1 MKNIVYGK
9 LRFHF
14 AIITCIATFISLTVF
29 VAVLFLLNNH
39 FQWDLAFSG
48 SFYILVFLIIL
59 SGMISA
65 LITTYVG
72 LQIIQPIETLRDS
85 MTEVSSGNFSIQLDT
100 QHKIDEVSQLFND
113 FNLMVHELDGI
124 NALQND
130 FVSTV
135 SHEFKTP
142 LAAIQGY
149 AQLLQ
154 DPDLDSDTQKDL
166 TTRLIAAT
174 QQLTQLTENILK
186 LSKIEHQ
193 GISIERKPIRIDEQ
207 IRQAV
212 LYLQPS
218 WEEKNIQFN
227 IMLDRL
233 TFVGNEELLQQVW
246 INIIDNAIKYN
257 QTNGKVTISQQTDSN
272 GREQIVI
279 ADSGV
284 GMSSD
289 TLSKVFNKFYQAD
302 SSRLN
307 SGNGLGL
314 SLVKQVLHLHNSE
327 IHYTSQLG
335 VGTTARVIL
344 PTNS

>member
-9 LRFHF
+9 MRFHF
-14 AIITCIATFISLTVF
+14 AIITCIATFISLTIF
-29 VAVLFLLNNH
+29 TTVLFVLNSY
-39 FQWDLAFSG
+39 FQWNLALSG
-48 SFYILVFLIIL
+48 RFYILVFLIIM

-72 LQIIQPIETLRDS
+72 LQIIQPIETLRDN
-85 MTEVSSGNFSIQLDT
+85 MTKVSGGNFSIQLDT

-154 DPDLDSDTQKDL
+154 DPDLDPDTQKDL
-166 TTRLIAAT
+166 TSRLIAAT
-174 QQLTQLTENILK
+174 QQLTQLTDNILK
-186 LSKIEHQ
+186 LTKIEHQ
-193 GISIERKPIRIDEQ
+193 GISIERKPIRLDEQ
-207 IRQAV
+207 IRQAI
-212 LYLQPS
+212 LYLQPR
-218 WEEKNIQFN
+218 WEEKGITFN
-227 IMLDRL
+227 IMLERL
-233 TFVGNEELLQQVW
+233 SFIGNEELLQQVW
-246 INIIDNAIKYN
+246 TNIIDNAIKYN
-257 QTNGKVTISQQTDSN
+257 RTNGEITISQQPSPD
-272 GREQIVI
+272 GRVQIFI
-279 ADSGV
+279 ADTGV
-284 GMSSD
+284 GMSND
-289 TLSKVFNKFYQAD
+289 TLNKAFDKFYQAD

-314 SLVKQVLHLHNSE
+314 SLVKQILHLHKAE
-327 IHYTSQLG
+327 IYYTSQLG
-335 VGTTARVIL
+335 EGTTARITL
-344 PTNS
+344 PADK

>member
-9 LRFHF
+9 MRFHF
-14 AIITCIATFISLTVF
+14 AIITCIATFISLTIFISILF
-29 VAVLFLLNNH
+29 VLNSH

-48 SFYILVFLIIL
+48 RFYIVVFLIIM

-85 MTEVSSGNFSIQLDT
+85 MTEVASGDFSVQLDT

-154 DPDLDSDTQKDL
+154 DPDIDYDTQKDL
-166 TTRLIAAT
+166 STRLIAAT

-186 LSKIEHQ
+186 LTKIEHQ
-193 GISIERKPIRIDEQ
+193 GIRLERKAIRLDEQ
-207 IRQAV
+207 IRQAI
-212 LYLQPS
+212 LYLQPR
-218 WEEKNIQFN
+218 WEEKGIEFN
-227 IMLDRL
+227 IFLDRL

-246 INIIDNAIKYN
+246 TNIIDNAIKYN
-257 QTNGKVTISQQTDSN
+257 RTNGSITISQRSTPD
-272 GREQIVI
+272 GRVQIAI
-279 ADSGV
+279 ADTGL
-284 GMSSD
+284 GMSQE
-289 TLSKVFNKFYQAD
+289 TLKKVFDKFYQAD
-302 SSRLN
+302 NSRLN

-314 SLVKQVLHLHNSE
+314 ALVKQILHLHKAE
-327 IHYTSQLG
+327 IQYTSQLG
-335 VGTTARVIL
+335 EGTLAIVTL
-344 PTNS
+344 PLNS